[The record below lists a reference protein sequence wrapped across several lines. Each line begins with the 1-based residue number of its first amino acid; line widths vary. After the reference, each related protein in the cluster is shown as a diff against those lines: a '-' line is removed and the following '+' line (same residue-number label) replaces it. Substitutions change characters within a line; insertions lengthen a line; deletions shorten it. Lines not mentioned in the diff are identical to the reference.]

1 MTRAFNVYVRPLLE
15 YASHVWSPQVDKVES
30 IQRRFT
36 ERLRVYSHLDYPS
49 HLNALALMSLE
60 KCRLVQDLVLTYKII
75 FGLLDIDSR
84 KFFLKIRPIR
94 CVNNVTRGNPYN
106 LSVNNC
112 RINVRQHYFAERVVS
127 VWDSLSPSVD
137 FSSLSAFKR
146 TIYNAR
152 LNLYTKY

>member
-1 MTRAFNVYVRPLLE
+1 MLTKR
-15 YASHVWSPQVDKVES
+15 
-30 IQRRFT
+30 
-36 ERLRVYSHLDYPS
+36 
-49 HLNALALMSLE
+49 
-60 KCRLVQDLVLTYKII
+60 RLVQDLVLTYKTI

-84 KFFLKIRPIR
+84 KFFFTLGLCCI
-94 CVNNVTRGNPYN
+94 NNVTRGNPYK

-127 VWDSLSPSVD
+127 VWNSLSPSVVD

-146 TIYNAR
+146 TIHNAR